1 MAQLEL
7 VHPTPLEL
15 TSAEPR
21 GDHLA
26 ISQMVSD
33 GARVLDVGCG
43 DGALLQLLKR
53 ECNARGR
60 GIEIDPNKAHR
71 CVVRGMSV
79 VQGDAERDLG
89 EFPSGAFEYV
99 VFSRTLQHFRRPQA
113 ALKQAGRIGQQV
125 IVSIAN
131 AGRWDKRLQMLTEGR
146 LGPSEHL
153 QRYTVRDFADLA
165 REMRFDGLRAGAV
178 QRLALG
184 LQRLTLADQLGL
196 LLLELLALAC
206 QMRFTIERAVPLS
219 HGAAGAPFAKTIW
232 RANWFAEEAVF
243 LLTP

>member
-15 TSAEPR
+15 ISAERR
-21 GDHLA
+21 GDHLV

-43 DGALLQLLKR
+43 DGALLQMLKR
-53 ECNARGR
+53 ECNAQVR
-60 GIEIDPNKAHR
+60 GIELDPNKAHR

-89 EFPSGAFEYV
+89 EFPSAAFDYV
-99 VFSRTLQHFRRPQA
+99 VFSCTLQHLRRPQA

-125 IVSIAN
+125 IVSITN
-131 AGRWDKRLQMLTEGR
+131 AGRWDKRIEMLTKGR

-153 QRYTVRDFADLA
+153 QRYTIRDFADLA
-165 REMRFDGLRAGAV
+165 REMHFG
-178 QRLALG
+178 
-184 LQRLTLADQLGL
+184 
-196 LLLELLALAC
+196 
-206 QMRFTIERAVPLS
+206 IERAVPLS
-219 HGAAGAPFAKTIW
+219 RGNPGAPFAKTIW

-243 LLTP
+243 LLTS

>member
-15 TSAEPR
+15 ISAEPR
-21 GDHLA
+21 GDHLV

-43 DGALLQLLKR
+43 DGALLQMLKR
-53 ECNARGR
+53 ECNAQVR
-60 GIEIDPNKAHR
+60 GIELDPNKAHR

-89 EFPSGAFEYV
+89 EFPSAAFDYV
-99 VFSRTLQHFRRPQA
+99 VFSCTLQHLRRPQA

-125 IVSIAN
+125 IVSITN
-131 AGRWDKRLQMLTEGR
+131 AGRWDKRIEMLTKGR

-165 REMRFDGLRAGAV
+165 REMHFG
-178 QRLALG
+178 
-184 LQRLTLADQLGL
+184 
-196 LLLELLALAC
+196 
-206 QMRFTIERAVPLS
+206 IERAVPLS
-219 HGAAGAPFAKTIW
+219 RGNPGAPFAKTIW

-243 LLTP
+243 LLTS

>member
-7 VHPTPLEL
+7 VHPAPLDL

-21 GDHLA
+21 GDHFV

-43 DGALLQLLKR
+43 DGALMQLLVR
-53 ECNARGR
+53 ECGAKVRGL
-60 GIEIDPNKAHR
+60 EIDPNKAHR

-89 EFPSGAFEYV
+89 EFPSGAFDFV
-99 VFSRTLQHFRRPQA
+99 VFSHTLQHFRRPQA
-113 ALKQAGRIGQQV
+113 ALKQAGRIGAQV

-131 AGRWDKRLQMLTEGR
+131 AGRWDKRMQLLTQGR
-146 LGPSEHL
+146 LGASELL
-153 QRYTVRDFADLA
+153 QRYSVRDFADLA
-165 REMRFDGLRAGAV
+165 REMRFG
-178 QRLALG
+178 
-184 LQRLTLADQLGL
+184 
-196 LLLELLALAC
+196 
-206 QMRFTIERAVPLS
+206 IERAVPLS
-219 HGAAGAPFAKTIW
+219 RGHAGAPFAKTIW
-232 RANWFAEEAVF
+232 RANWFCEEAVF

>member
-15 TSAEPR
+15 MSAEPR

-60 GIEIDPNKAHR
+60 GLEIDPNKAHR

-89 EFPSGAFEYV
+89 EFPSGAFEYI

-131 AGRWDKRLQMLTEGR
+131 AGRWDKRVQMLTEGR

-165 REMRFDGLRAGAV
+165 RE
-178 QRLALG
+178 
-184 LQRLTLADQLGL
+184 
-196 LLLELLALAC
+196 
-206 QMRFTIERAVPLS
+206 MRFTIERAVPLS

>member
-7 VHPTPLEL
+7 VHPAPLDL

-21 GDHLA
+21 GDHFV

-43 DGALLQLLKR
+43 DGALMQLLVR
-53 ECNARGR
+53 ECGAKVRGL
-60 GIEIDPNKAHR
+60 EIDPNKAHR

-89 EFPSGAFEYV
+89 EFPSGAFDFV
-99 VFSRTLQHFRRPQA
+99 VFSHTLQHFRRPQA
-113 ALKQAGRIGQQV
+113 ALKQAGRIGAQV

-131 AGRWDKRLQMLTEGR
+131 AGRWDKRLQLLTQGR
-146 LGPSEHL
+146 LGASELL
-153 QRYTVRDFADLA
+153 QRYSVRDFADLA
-165 REMRFDGLRAGAV
+165 REMRFG
-178 QRLALG
+178 
-184 LQRLTLADQLGL
+184 
-196 LLLELLALAC
+196 
-206 QMRFTIERAVPLS
+206 IERAVPLS
-219 HGAAGAPFAKTIW
+219 RGHAGAPFAKTIW
-232 RANWFAEEAVF
+232 RANWFCEEAVF

>member
-7 VHPTPLEL
+7 VHPTPLDL

-21 GDHLA
+21 GDHLV

-53 ECNARGR
+53 ECNARVR
-60 GIEIDPNKAHR
+60 GLEIDANKAHR

-125 IVSIAN
+125 IVSITN
-131 AGRWDKRLQMLTEGR
+131 AGRWDKRAELLTKGR
-146 LGPSEHL
+146 LGQSEHL

-165 REMRFDGLRAGAV
+165 REMRF
-178 QRLALG
+178 
-184 LQRLTLADQLGL
+184 
-196 LLLELLALAC
+196 
-206 QMRFTIERAVPLS
+206 TIDRAVPLS
-219 HGAAGAPFAKTIW
+219 RGHAGAPFAKTIW